1 MGVVA
6 AFLSVV
12 HYREALKCVIHNL
25 KSFGPSGG
33 DFSGL
38 RRGKFQVKRRPTLSS
53 EARPTRRCA
62 AEEGGGRR
70 LPWHVAS
77 ELLADVL
84 AVFDEEH
91 QGLTRNTDP
100 THLTHQPRCP
110 GTGSIRINQYK
121 GGL

>member
-6 AFLSVV
+6 AFLWVV

-25 KSFGPSGG
+25 KAFGPSGG

-38 RRGKFQVKRRPTLSS
+38 NAKFQVKRRPTLSS
-53 EARPTRRCA
+53 EAYLTRRCA
-62 AEEGGGRR
+62 AEKGGGRH
-70 LPWHVAS
+70 LTWHVAS

-91 QGLTRNTDP
+91 QGLTRKTDP

-110 GTGSIRINQYK
+110 ETGSIRINQYK